1 MKMLT
6 KQNKELVM
14 KRTIAP
20 TSLVIVFATVFV
32 LGIVPRAQANEHKE
46 CSNATLHGSFG
57 YTATGT
63 LLPAAAPPPFA
74 GPFAEVGRQ
83 TFDGNGNTTATATI
97 NANGN
102 IINVTIQGT
111 YTVNSD
117 CTGSMARNVS
127 PLGDTAHDDLV
138 IDDNGLE
145 LRTIATDPGAIETY
159 VYSKQ
164 FRQGDRE

>member
-1 MKMLT
+1 
-6 KQNKELVM
+6 M

-20 TSLVIVFATVFV
+20 ATLVLLFATAFV

-63 LLPAAAPPPFA
+63 LLLAAAPPPFT

-83 TFDGNGNTTATATI
+83 TFDGSGNTTATATI

-102 IINVTIQGT
+102 IVNVTIQGT
-111 YTVNSD
+111 YTVNPD
-117 CTGSMARNVS
+117 CTGSMTRNVA
-127 PLGDTAHDDLV
+127 PLGVTANDDLV
-138 IDDNGLE
+138 IDDGGLE

-159 VYSKQ
+159 VYRKQ
-164 FRQGDRE
+164 FRQGDRD